1 MPMGGKNKKRQQI
14 AKMYYKR
21 GQRTEGNANGGKNKK
36 RQQIAKMYYKR
47 GQRTEGNA
55 NGGKE

>member
-36 RQQIAKMYYKR
+36 RQQIVKMYYKR
-47 GQRTEGNA
+47 GQITE
-55 NGGKE
+55 